1 MKQYWLVIAT
11 FKNRM
16 VLWSP
21 FSSFTGCQAW
31 RSRSVWDTDGNREW
45 TGHNEGD
52 VGNSVQLLQEQN
64 FFVWS
69 LWQ

>member
-1 MKQYWLVIAT
+1 
-11 FKNRM
+11 M